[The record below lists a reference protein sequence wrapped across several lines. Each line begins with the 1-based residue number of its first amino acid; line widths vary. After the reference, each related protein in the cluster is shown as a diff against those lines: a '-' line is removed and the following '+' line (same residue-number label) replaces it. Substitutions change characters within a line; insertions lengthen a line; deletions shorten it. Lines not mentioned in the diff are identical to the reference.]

1 MDLLSPW
8 FLAGGLAVGLPLW
21 LHLMRQRNPVRLPFS
36 SLMFFRK
43 RTETTIRERRLQYL
57 LLLALRLALFLLLAL
72 AFAKPVWER
81 PPAAIAGDIPKLHI
95 VALDTSL
102 SMQHGERWEAALE
115 EAEGIVDAMR
125 DGDRAQIMTNGPSVR
140 VLTAATGD
148 RTALRQALAG
158 LEPSDDRNNFGD
170 AIEAVRT
177 RVADEPAPVEVH
189 LVSDLQAS
197 AMPARFQD
205 LVLPGSAEL
214 TVHDVSGGESG
225 NWTIDSVK
233 GSTRLYGEEVPRLE
247 VTVASFAET
256 DAPRTVSFWIDD
268 RLSGSARKD
277 VPAGGR
283 AAFAFEI
290 ADPPRGFSRAEFR
303 LEPADDLAADD
314 IRRVALDNTEP
325 QPILFV
331 SQDARKRDLLYYRE
345 ALEASASTRF
355 RLESVSPASAERLDP
370 GRYALVVL
378 SDVPRL
384 SGGLETRL
392 RGWVEAGGAL
402 FVALGPNSALA
413 RRVALTGHEVEQ
425 PLASERG
432 RAPFQVAGVADS
444 SHWVASAAEG
454 LRPAKFFL
462 YARVR
467 TMEGDAVPLRLGNG
481 DPLLVEHE
489 IGNGRAMIFSSS
501 LDNIWNDMPLT
512 PVFVPFVTEA
522 ARNLTGVEAA
532 RGDATL
538 GDVLELGTRRGAA
551 ATVQVFDPAGAPVLN
566 LSDSVSREA
575 LALESAGFY
584 EIRGGSSPELLAVN
598 PDPRESNLRRVEEDT
613 LELWRSTGGSEP
625 RQATVAGV
633 PPPTAPPWRVW
644 RLLLGLLLLAALLES
659 FVGNRHLN
667 AARGD

>member
-72 AFAKPVWER
+72 AFAKPIWER
-81 PPAAIAGDIPKLHI
+81 PPAAIAGEVPKLHI
-95 VALDTSL
+95 VVVDTSL
-102 SMQHGERWEAALE
+102 SMQHGGRWEAALD
-115 EAEGIVDAMR
+115 EAERVLGGLR
-125 DGDRAQIMTNGPSVR
+125 DIDRAQIMANGPSVR

-148 RTALRQALAG
+148 PTALRRALAG
-158 LEPSDDRNNFGD
+158 LVPTHARNNFGD

-177 RVADEPAPVEVH
+177 LVADEPGPVEVH
-189 LVSDLQAS
+189 LVSDLQNS

-214 TVHDVSGGESG
+214 VVHDVSGGESP
-225 NWTIDSVK
+225 NWAIDSVK
-233 GSTRLYGEEVPRLE
+233 GSHRLYGEERPRLE
-247 VTVASFAET
+247 VTVASFAQS
-256 DAPRTVSFWIDD
+256 DASRTVSMWIDG
-268 RLSGSARKD
+268 RPAGSVSRE

-290 ADPPRGFSRAEFR
+290 AGPPRGFSRAEFR
-303 LEPADDLAADD
+303 LEPSDDLPADD

-325 QPILFV
+325 DPILFV
-331 SQDARKRDLLYYRE
+331 SQDPRKRDILYYGE
-345 ALEASASTRF
+345 ALEASASARF
-355 RLESVSPASAERLDP
+355 SLASVSPANVERIDLSQ
-370 GRYALVVL
+370 YVLVVL

-384 SGGLETRL
+384 SSGFQTRL
-392 RGWVEAGGAL
+392 QGWMEAGGAL
-402 FVALGPNSALA
+402 FVALGPNSALS
-413 RRVALTGHEVEQ
+413 RRTALTGHQVDQ

-432 RAPFQVAGVADS
+432 DVPFQVAGEVDG

-467 TMEGDAVPLRLGNG
+467 TMAGDTVPLRLGNG
-481 DPLLVEHE
+481 DPLLVERE
-489 IGNGRAMIFSSS
+489 IGNGRAMIFAST
-501 LDNIWNDMPLT
+501 LDNVWNDMPLT

-522 ARNLTGVEAA
+522 ARSLTGAESA
-532 RGDATL
+532 RGHAIL
-538 GDVLELGTRRGAA
+538 GDVLELGTRRGAG
-551 ATVQVFDPAGAPVLN
+551 ATVQVFDPAGNPVLN

-575 LALESAGFY
+575 LALDSVGFY
-584 EIRGGSSPELLAVN
+584 EIGAGSHPELLAVN
-598 PDPRESNLRRVEEDT
+598 PDPRESNLRAIEEDT
-613 LELWRSTGGSEP
+613 LALWRSTGDSES
-625 RQATVAGV
+625 RQTTTAGV
-633 PPPTAPPWRVW
+633 PPPDSPPWRIW

-659 FVGNRHLN
+659 FVGNRHLD